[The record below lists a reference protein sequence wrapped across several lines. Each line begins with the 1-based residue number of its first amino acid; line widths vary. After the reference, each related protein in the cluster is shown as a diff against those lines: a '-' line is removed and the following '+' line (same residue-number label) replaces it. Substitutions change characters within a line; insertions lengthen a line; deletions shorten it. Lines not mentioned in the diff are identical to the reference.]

1 MSVPKLSWDGKI
13 NIATLAMI
21 LAGVLAV
28 GVQQANNL
36 NTQKQVNDLEMRVRA
51 VEGPVVERLIRVE
64 EQNKTIIRLL
74 EKGGQ

>member
-13 NIATLAMI
+13 NVATISMI
-21 LAGVLAV
+21 FVGIIAV
-28 GVQQANNL
+28 GAQQANNL

-74 EKGGQ
+74 EKSGQ